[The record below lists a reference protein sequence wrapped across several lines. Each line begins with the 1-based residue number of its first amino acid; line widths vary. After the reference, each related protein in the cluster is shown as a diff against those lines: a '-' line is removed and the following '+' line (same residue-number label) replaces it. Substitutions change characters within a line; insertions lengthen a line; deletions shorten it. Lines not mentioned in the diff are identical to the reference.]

1 MVKSG
6 TKKEFERLIKR
17 YASLEKVADALRRHT
32 GFEKVNR
39 ATIHRW
45 RRSPS
50 RRTELAI
57 KILSSQRIPS
67 KLKIAEPRSLLV
79 LPSMMLEWSPTEGKP
94 YGKLKG
100 AFDIE
105 VEKVPVGTGGEALAL
120 LEAEEVQLALAAPSL
135 LSKYGN
141 CRSVCSLTRSPVIGV
156 ANKKVESIV
165 DLKGLRC
172 GCFDKSAI
180 PQLLINLN
188 QTLNLG
194 LTDVQ
199 RFPPESI
206 ADCITAFDGNQ
217 IDCFVAWQPYISQI
231 TVARPDLI
239 PVRESVFGYLDIHVV
254 VNIKSAHPKAIRAY
268 LMCLQE
274 AVDYVEAR
282 KSLESFYNDIAGQL
296 AGKGM
301 TLSKQDIKN
310 VLDNSVFSTGEC
322 DMGTLLT
329 LWNRDDTV
337 NGVM

>member
-1 MVKSG
+1 MKSS
-6 TKKEFERLIKR
+6 TKREFEKIITR
-17 YASLEKVADALRRHT
+17 YTSLEKVADALRLHS

-45 RRSPS
+45 RSSPS
-50 RRTELAI
+50 HRTELAI
-57 KILSSQRIPS
+57 KILSSQRVPS
-67 KLKIAEPRSLLV
+67 KLRIAEPRSLLA
-79 LPSMMLEWSPTEGKP
+79 LPSMMLEWSPVEGKP

-100 AFDIE
+100 LFDIE

-135 LSKYGN
+135 LSKYIN
-141 CRSVCSLTRSPVIGV
+141 CRSVCSLTSSPIMGV
-156 ANKKVESIV
+156 ASKKVESIV

-180 PQLLINLN
+180 PQLLENFSSTMKLE
-188 QTLNLG
+188 LPP
-194 LTDVQ
+194 VQ

-206 ADCITAFDGNQ
+206 RDCISAFDDKH

-231 TVARPDLI
+231 NVARPALI

-254 VNIKSAHPKAIRAY
+254 VNIKTAHPKAIRAY

-282 KSLESFYNDIAGQL
+282 KSLESFYKEVAGQL

-310 VLDNSVFSTGEC
+310 VLDNSLFSTREC
-322 DMGTLLT
+322 DMGTLLA
-329 LWNRDDTV
+329 LWRRDDTI
-337 NGVM
+337 NGAT